1 MRAVAA
7 TIDDALAPL
16 GVPAR
21 VLPAPTVRIV
31 RCIDEAARR

>member
-7 TIDDALAPL
+7 TIDDAVAPL

-21 VLPAPTVRIV
+21 VLPAPPGRIV
-31 RCIDEAARR
+31 RCVDEAARR